1 MPHGSRFIQQ
11 LNRTVARR
19 RAEWHE
25 LSRISGKSIAELDR
39 DLTAPDPREDE
50 HYQALIDDLRA
61 DEAEDRAARREDFET
76 KATAG
81 RGLA

>member
-39 DLTAPDPREDE
+39 DLTAPDPKPDE
-50 HYQALIDDLRA
+50 YYQELVDDLRA
-61 DEAEDRAARREDFET
+61 EQ
-76 KATAG
+76 
-81 RGLA
+81 